1 MREEEYINTLD
12 DELQKQY
19 KEASDLLDIGEFEE
33 AKEKFNAIL
42 EQQEQFIPILNKFAV
57 IEIYDNNLDKAK
69 EILDEILKQDPEYV
83 PAITNLGS
91 IAKKK
96 GNLDRA
102 EQLYEKAIE
111 IDPEYGNAY
120 NNLGVIYREQGKYTK
135 SVRYLKK
142 ARKRGSYSFKFDDKP
157 LYKNK
162 GCLFFIFVI
171 ILAILYFV
179 FT

>member
-1 MREEEYINTLD
+1 MLEDEYINRLD
-12 DELQKQY
+12 DELQKKY

-33 AKEKFNAIL
+33 AKERFNEIL
-42 EQQEQFIPILNKFAV
+42 EVEEKFLPILNKLAV
-57 IEIYDNNLDKAK
+57 IEIYNDNLDKAK
-69 EILDEILKQDPEYV
+69 EILNEILQEDPEYV

-96 GNLDRA
+96 GDLDKA
-102 EQLYEKAIE
+102 ERFYEKAIE
-111 IDPEYGNAY
+111 IDPDYGNAY

-142 ARKRGSYSFKFDDKP
+142 ARKRGSYSFKFEDKP

-162 GCLFFIFVI
+162 GCLFFVGVI

-179 FT
+179 LT